1 MVLDLRVGDVLRLRR
16 KHPCGG
22 FDWDVVR
29 VGADVGMRC
38 RECGRRVLL
47 DRPTLHRRLKSV
59 LERGAPVDPAIERA
73 LFGDL
78 APSPDADAELMP
90 TSSSPS
96 GRGARGEGTDA
107 AGHEGFDN
115 EGLS

>member
-29 VGADVGMRC
+29 VGQDIGLVC
-38 RECGRRVLL
+38 RACGRRVLL
-47 DRPTLHRRLKSV
+47 DRPTLRRRLRAV
-59 LERGAPVDPAIERA
+59 VERGAPTDPAIEQA

-78 APSPDADAELMP
+78 PPSQPASEP
-90 TSSSPS
+90 
-96 GRGARGEGTDA
+96 
-107 AGHEGFDN
+107 
-115 EGLS
+115 

>member
-22 FDWDVVR
+22 FDWEVVR
-29 VGADVGMRC
+29 VGADIGVRC

-59 LERGAPVDPAIERA
+59 VERGAPVDPAIERA
-73 LFGDL
+73 LFGGPAESHTDDPASHVPL
-78 APSPDADAELMP
+78 SPP
-90 TSSSPS
+90 
-96 GRGARGEGTDA
+96 GRGAKGEGAEEA
-107 AGHEGFDN
+107 AGR
-115 EGLS
+115 S